1 MNAQQRKFLIEKIN
15 KETKQKIDELKSKKI
30 DYPNANNYL
39 FKAILSD
46 TLKLKSEQHIL
57 SVLKARA
64 MDSKDGK
71 DWLTNQHSGWAS
83 RVDVVEIGINDLIEL
98 PEDFRNKIEEVRLH
112 NNEIQKEIN
121 LLQVQLNSIEMRV
134 QLASDKVLQKLIN
147 EVDDMGELSLVNT
160 TLKSLD

>member
-15 KETKQKIDELKSKKI
+15 KETKQKIEELKSKKI

-71 DWLTNQHSGWAS
+71 DWLTNEHSGWAS
-83 RVDVVEIGINDLIEL
+83 RVDVVKIGIVDLIDL

-112 NNEIQKEIN
+112 NNEIQKEID

>member
-15 KETKQKIDELKSKKI
+15 KETKQKIDELKAKKM
-30 DYPNANNYL
+30 DFPNANNYL

-71 DWLTNQHSGWAS
+71 DWLTNESSGWSS
-83 RVDVVEIGINDLIEL
+83 RVDVVKIGINDLIQL
-98 PEDFRNKIEEVRLH
+98 PEDYGNKVEEVKLH
-112 NNEIQKEIN
+112 NNEIQKEID

-134 QLASDKVLQKLIN
+134 QLASDKTLQKLIN
-147 EVDDMGELSLVNT
+147 EVDDMGELSLVHT
-160 TLKSLD
+160 TLKSLN

>member
-15 KETKQKIDELKSKKI
+15 KETKQKIEELKSKKI
-30 DYPNANNYL
+30 SYPNANNYL
-39 FKAILSD
+39 FKSILSD
-46 TLKLKSEQHIL
+46 TLKLKSEEHIL

-71 DWLTNQHSGWAS
+71 DWLTNDNSGWGS
-83 RVDVVEIGINDLIEL
+83 RVDVVKIGIVDLIEL

-112 NNEIQKEIN
+112 NDEIQKEID

-147 EVDDMGELSLVNT
+147 EVDDMGQLSLVNT